1 MTFFFFSPPPLLL
14 LLLFFEGVFSP
25 SSILLP
31 SIWTSLFFF
40 SFSLFPNKDN
50 IEIVV
55 RYWRNAPVFFR
66 TFCLPASQV
75 QSPLHLIFFVPTV
88 FFFLRLFKREKKE
101 HSSLESLSFLRCSVV
116 VVYLFV
122 CSLTLSHSLD
132 VHAATPMP

>member
-14 LLLFFEGVFSP
+14 LLLSFEGVFSP

-88 FFFLRLFKREKKE
+88 FFFAPFQAGKKRALFFGVPQ
-101 HSSLESLSFLRCSVV
+101 FLKVFCCCC
-116 VVYLFV
+116 LFV
-122 CSLTLSHSLD
+122 CLLSHSFS
-132 VHAATPMP
+132 